1 MPFVGVFLDLIRVLL
16 ATVTTVPSLSVI
28 VLVIDVVYKS
38 VWNDFSNTELE
49 SWK

>member
-38 VWNDFSNTELE
+38 P
-49 SWK
+49 SWVGL